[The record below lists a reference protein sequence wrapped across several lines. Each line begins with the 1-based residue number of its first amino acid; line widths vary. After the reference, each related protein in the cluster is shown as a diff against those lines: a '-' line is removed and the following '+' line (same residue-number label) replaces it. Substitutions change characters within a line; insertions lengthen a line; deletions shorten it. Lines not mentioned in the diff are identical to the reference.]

1 MAREGSRM
9 CFSPAVPLLQWNKRL
24 ESMNHAISHLLAPGR
39 ERSSTDLA
47 GTMGGEL
54 WALHWKWTLPMG
66 ASIESKY
73 WTGGF

>member
-1 MAREGSRM
+1 M
-9 CFSPAVPLLQWNKRL
+9 CFSPAVPSLQWNKRL
-24 ESMNHAISHLLAPGR
+24 ASMNHAISPLLAQVR
-39 ERSSTDLA
+39 ERSSTDSA

-54 WALHWKWTLPMG
+54 WAPHLKWTLPMG